1 MVGIISTDGLS
12 LILQAIL
19 NKDST
24 NEDIKIGLF
33 QNDVTPAIADVIGTY
48 TAATFTGYSS
58 INLTGSN
65 WSVTLSDPVLLSYA
79 QQTFQSSA
87 DQAAQTIYGYYLFR
101 SVALDLLGAERFS
114 VPQVVQFNG
123 DSIKV
128 TPRLYLRN
136 QP

>member
-1 MVGIISTDGLS
+1 MAGIICTDGLS

-24 NEDIKIGLF
+24 NEDLKLGLF
-33 QNDVTPAIADVIGTY
+33 QNNVTPAIADVIGSY
-48 TAATFTGYSS
+48 TAATFTGYAE
-58 INLTGSN
+58 ITLTGAS
-65 WSVTLSDPVLLSYA
+65 WGITLSDPVLLSYA

-87 DQAAQTIYGYYLFR
+87 DQAAQTIYGYYIFR
-101 SVALDLLGAERFS
+101 SVALDLIGAEAFS

-123 DSIKV
+123 DSIKI
-128 TPRLYLRN
+128 TPRVYLRN

>member
-1 MVGIISTDGLS
+1 MAGIICTGGLS

-24 NEDIKIGLF
+24 NEDIKLGLF
-33 QNDVTPAIADVIGTY
+33 QNDITPAIGDAIGDY
-48 TAATFTGYSS
+48 TAATFTGFAAVT
-58 INLTGSN
+58 LTGAS
-65 WSVTLSDPVLLSYA
+65 WSITLSDPVLLSYA
-79 QQTFQSSA
+79 QQSFQSSA
-87 DQAAQTIYGYYLFR
+87 DQSPQTIYGYYMFR

-114 VPQVVQFNG
+114 VPQIVQFNG
-123 DSIKV
+123 DTIKI

>member
-1 MVGIISTDGLS
+1 MAGVICEGGLS

-19 NKDST
+19 NKDSS

-33 QNDVTPAIADVIGTY
+33 QNDITPSLADEISDY
-48 TAATFTGYSS
+48 TAATFSGYSS
-58 INLTGSN
+58 TTLTGAS
-65 WSVTLSDPVLLSYA
+65 WTVTLADPVLLSYA

-101 SVALDLLGAERFS
+101 SVAVDLLGAERFS

-123 DSIKV
+123 DTIKI
-128 TPRLYLRN
+128 TPRVAMRN
-136 QP
+136 T